1 MIGMNISEPS
11 NSSLFWNELLAKD
24 LQRFLTGR
32 LKCSET
38 AADLT
43 HETYLRL
50 EQRTRDNPPD
60 NARALAFRIALN
72 LAIDYQRKVAVRNR
86 YASNTPFDSALEI
99 TSNQS
104 SQPDHT
110 LIAQQQLA
118 TIKEALDELPV
129 NCRTAFYLQSVD
141 GLKYAEIATRLG
153 ISKSMVN
160 KLLSQAMTHC
170 AHRLEKK

>member
-1 MIGMNISEPS
+1 MTSLEQSGPP
-11 NSSLFWNELLAKD
+11 LFWSDVLAKD
-24 LQRFLTGR
+24 LKRFLTSR
-32 LKCSET
+32 LRCAET

-50 EQRTRDNPPD
+50 DRRVKESPPD

-72 LAIDYQRKVAVRNR
+72 LAIDYQRKAVVRNR
-86 YASNTPFDSALEI
+86 HASDLEYDVALEI

-104 SQPDHT
+104 TEPDKT
-110 LIAQQQLA
+110 ISAQQQMALM
-118 TIKEALDELPV
+118 KQALDELPV
-129 NCRTAFYLQSVD
+129 NSRTAFYMHSVD
-141 GLKYAEIATRLG
+141 GLKYAEIAKRMG

-170 AHRLEKK
+170 AMRMDK

>member
-1 MIGMNISEPS
+1 
-11 NSSLFWNELLAKD
+11 
-24 LQRFLTGR
+24 LTSR
-32 LKCSET
+32 LRCAET

-50 EQRTRDNPPD
+50 DRRVKESPPD

-72 LAIDYQRKVAVRNR
+72 LAIDYQRKAVVRNR
-86 YASNTPFDSALEI
+86 HASDLEYDVALEI

-104 SQPDHT
+104 TEPDKT
-110 LIAQQQLA
+110 ISAQQQM
-118 TIKEALDELPV
+118 ALMKQALNELPV
-129 NCRTAFYLQSVD
+129 NSRTAFYMHSVD
-141 GLKYAEIATRLG
+141 GLKYAEIAKRMG

-170 AHRLEKK
+170 AMRMDK